1 MAAQPTGSPL
11 VDIAPQGQM
20 WGACPVLAPKHLRAG
35 TWTLGLGCGLL
46 NSEAG
51 VQCYDAN
58 MAPPVT
64 GGEST
69 VLCPLP

>member
-1 MAAQPTGSPL
+1 MTLVMVGLPAGSPL
-11 VDIAPQGQM
+11 VDIARQEQM
-20 WGACPVLAPKHLRAG
+20 RGACPVLAPKHLRAG

-58 MAPPVT
+58 V
-64 GGEST
+64 
-69 VLCPLP
+69 VPL